1 MPVPN
6 QDIHSMVSQANEAAE
21 ESLQQE
27 SVPQFKVRGKSR
39 YMRKALVRIFSLS
52 KKEREAYTPR
62 NGFEE
67 AAVALFKAAN
77 GESASATVQAW
88 KEIKDTLG
96 ERVGTNWKETVDSR
110 SGSTVVVNDI
120 PVAERKPQ

>member
-6 QDIHSMVSQANEAAE
+6 QDIHSMMSQANEAAE
-21 ESLQQE
+21 ESLQQDT
-27 SVPQFKVRGKSR
+27 PTPFKVRGKSK
-39 YMRKALVRIFSLS
+39 YMRKAIVRILSLS
-52 KKEREAYTPR
+52 KKEREVYEPR

-67 AAVALFKAAN
+67 AALALFKAATKDTST
-77 GESASATVQAW
+77 GVSAW
-88 KEIKDTLG
+88 KEIKQTLG
-96 ERVGTNWKETVDSR
+96 EQVGTNWKETVDSR